1 MKDRKAAK
9 QIIKRAK
16 KNPQLYTDSEVRY
29 AKLFRRVTKKNAKGE
44 ANISDSQSGGDDG
57 LRGKGIQPKEP
68 RQSKRSW
75 IAKVLYK
82 ARTLVRF

>member
-29 AKLFRRVTKKNAKGE
+29 AKLFRRVTKKHAEDKPTP
-44 ANISDSQSGGDDG
+44 S
-57 LRGKGIQPKEP
+57 
-68 RQSKRSW
+68 
-75 IAKVLYK
+75 
-82 ARTLVRF
+82 